1 MPAHGAG
8 YGVGAICGVGA
19 GQLGRKPTILRRR
32 PICVVSTQTANDGR
46 QPALAAAGGPSQRTK
61 LRRLARSRAVAHA
74 SSQPGFTG
82 RQRTVVGNIC
92 RSPENKVRVE
102 RDLSPKTSRTCATPS
117 IVSMQSTI
125 YECNPTWCRTVAASP
140 GDLCNRRVRRYRQG

>member
-1 MPAHGAG
+1 MLAHGAG

-46 QPALAAAGGPSQRTK
+46 QPALAAAGGPPRRTK
-61 LRRLARSRAVAHA
+61 TRRPARSRAVAHA
-74 SSQPGFTG
+74 SSQPVSPAGE
-82 RQRTVVGNIC
+82 RTVVAAIC
-92 RSPENKVRVE
+92 RSPENNVRVE
-102 RDLSPKTSRTCATPS
+102 RDLSPKTSRACATPS

-140 GDLCNRRVRRYRQG
+140 GDLCNRRVRQYRQG